1 MLVKTMQEFQS
12 EVLRQLQFQPFPQK
26 NYILYTNPKHP
37 EHGFFIKYSHK
48 DYYEFGIADYTIPK
62 DFKISFYNTNKMMR
76 FGTVYAGET
85 KFYLDDNP
93 VSSFTPSSFF
103 VVEQS
108 LRGQQEWKR
117 GQHYH
122 GAEITIH
129 EKYFKEVIQPNYP
142 DCIHIEDI
150 LVNHTYRYLPLD
162 IVTIIQQLQ
171 SLSQKNMLT
180 PIYLE
185 SKLLE
190 CIAVLGNEVSKET
203 ENAFTNQLQFREI
216 CIGNHRRIRLTSYDI
231 RAIQKAH
238 DILTEAATN
247 PPTIAALSKMV
258 ILNEQKLKAGFL
270 LLYHMTIGEYATSLR
285 MTMAANLLSTTD
297 LSVEEIAKQVGYH
310 YCGNFAKSFKKVY
323 GKTPLQFRKG
333 SLS

>member
-1 MLVKTMQEFQS
+1 MLVKTMEEFQA
-12 EVLRQLQFQPFPQK
+12 EVLKQLQFQPFPQK

-37 EHGFFIKYSHK
+37 EHGFFLKYSRN
-48 DYYEFGIADYTIPK
+48 DYYEFGLADYTIPK

-85 KFYLDDNP
+85 KFHLEDNP
-93 VSSFTPSSFF
+93 VSSFSPSSFF
-103 VVEQS
+103 VVEES
-108 LRGQQEWKR
+108 LRGQQEWRR
-117 GQHYH
+117 GQHFH

-129 EKYFKEVIQPNYP
+129 EKYFTEVIQPNFP
-142 DCIHIEDI
+142 ECITMEDI

-171 SLSQKNMLT
+171 SLSQKNLLT

-190 CIAVLGNEVSKET
+190 CIAILSNEVSDET
-203 ENAFTNQLQFREI
+203 ENAFTNQLQFKEVS
-216 CIGNHRRIRLTSYDI
+216 IGNHRRIRLTSYDI

-238 DILTEAATN
+238 DILTETATN

-258 ILNEQKLKAGFL
+258 LLNEQKLKAGFQL
-270 LLYHMTIGEYATSLR
+270 HYHMTIGEYASNIR
-285 MTMAANLLSTTD
+285 MTIASNLLSTTD
-297 LSVEEIAKQVGYH
+297 LSIEEIAKKVGYQH
-310 YCGNFAKSFKKVY
+310 RGNFSKCFKKIY
-323 GKTPLQFRKG
+323 GKTPLQFRRH
-333 SLS
+333 S

>member
-26 NYILYTNPKHP
+26 NYILFTNPKHP
-37 EHGFFIKYSHK
+37 EHGFFIKYTRK

-85 KFYLDDNP
+85 KFHLEDKP

-103 VVEQS
+103 VVEES
-108 LRGQQEWKR
+108 LRGEQEWRK
-117 GQHYH
+117 GQHFH

-129 EKYFKEVIQPNYP
+129 EKYFTEVIEPNYP
-142 DCIHIEDI
+142 DCITMKDI
-150 LVNHTYRYLPLD
+150 IINHTYRYLPLD

-171 SLSQKNMLT
+171 SLSQKNLLT

-190 CIAVLGNEVSKET
+190 CIAVLSNEVLNET
-203 ENAFTNQLQFREI
+203 ENAFTNQLQYREI
-216 CIGNHRRIRLTSYDI
+216 SIGKNRRSRLTSYDI

-238 DILTEAATN
+238 DILTETAAN

-258 ILNEQKLKAGFL
+258 VLNEQKLKAGFL
-270 LLYHMTIGEYATSLR
+270 LHYHMTIGEYT
-285 MTMAANLLSTTD
+285 
-297 LSVEEIAKQVGYH
+297 KVGYH
-310 YCGNFAKSFKKVY
+310 YCGNFTKSFKKFY
-323 GKTPLQFRKG
+323 GKTPLQFRRH
-333 SLS
+333 S